1 MSLSDANRNFASF
14 QDDPDIEWYN
24 KSFVDMMFNEFG
36 DLFHKADPHEVGSI
50 VMGLYLDRITG

>member
-1 MSLSDANRNFASF
+1 MSLIDAQGNFA
-14 QDDPDIEWYN
+14 DWRKDPSIRW
-24 KSFVDMMFNEFG
+24 KSFVNMMFNEFG

>member
-1 MSLSDANRNFASF
+1 MSWSDANRNFASLH
-14 QDDPDIEWYN
+14 DDPDIEWYN